1 MIFTS
6 LQKTSDGSDVMEAM
20 EVSPPCH
27 YRSEEVSTP
36 DIFLTLLK
44 KLQKMAKS
52 IPSRDIWRTWWHL
65 FQTGHHGDR
74 KKFSKGKRYD
84 GQAVRE
90 KIADITFW
98 ILFNVKLK
106 IPPRPKLHNDVWR
119 EKIDISNVSTLLMEI
134 LFHKSS
140 PGNIFFWSTTVAV
153 LFGS

>member
-20 EVSPPCH
+20 EVSPPFH

-36 DIFLTLLK
+36 DIFVTLLK

-52 IPSRDIWRTWWHL
+52 MPSRDIWRTWWHF

-74 KKFSKGKRYD
+74 KKLSKGNIYD

-90 KIADITFW
+90 KNSRYNF
-98 ILFNVKLK
+98 LNFFNVKLK
-106 IPPRPKLHNDVWR
+106 IPPRPKLHNSVWR
-119 EKIDISNVSTLLMEI
+119 EKIDISNVSPLLMEI

-140 PGNIFFWSTTVAV
+140 PGNVFFWSTTVPV